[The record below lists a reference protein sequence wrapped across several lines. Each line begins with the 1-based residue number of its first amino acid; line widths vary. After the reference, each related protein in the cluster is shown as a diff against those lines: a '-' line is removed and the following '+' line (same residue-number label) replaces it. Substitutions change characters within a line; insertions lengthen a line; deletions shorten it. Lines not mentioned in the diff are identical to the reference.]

1 MGCGT
6 RGRRMRPARTAGC
19 GNGVPNSALSR
30 LRMLESAAR
39 ISERVPYTAEY
50 QAADSVTV
58 VYSQSP
64 PRAQVVQANPR
75 YGTLTF
81 ATNSS
86 GSSLRSKRTGAVV
99 SCSSLPASGSAF
111 ADFHSPAGARGSLQS
126 IADHVTS
133 GQSVAM
139 STSRIDDLR
148 AYCFSGQAAG
158 SPATTICFTS
168 TGILAYDNVTSLHLN
183 QRLTSYRPSSLLGA
197 Q

>member
-1 MGCGT
+1 MGASVLSIGGCGT
-6 RGRRMRPARTAGC
+6 S
-19 GNGVPNSALSR
+19 VPNSALSR
-30 LRMLESAAR
+30 LRTLESAAR
-39 ISERVPYTAEY
+39 ASERVPYTAEY
-50 QAADSVTV
+50 RATDSVTV

-64 PRAQVVQANPR
+64 PRAQLVESKPSQE
-75 YGTLTF
+75 TLTF
-81 ATNSS
+81 TTDSS
-86 GSSLRSKRTGAVV
+86 GSSLCSKRAGTVV
-99 SCSSLPASGSAF
+99 SCNSLPASGSVF